1 MDEKKKNY
9 SNDQTLTSNFMLK
22 LMKKIHEAGTHD
34 TF

>member
-1 MDEKKKNY
+1 MDEEKKNY

-22 LMKKIHEAGTHD
+22 LMTKTQEAGTHD

>member
-1 MDEKKKNY
+1 MNEEKKNY

-22 LMKKIHEAGTHD
+22 FMTKTHEAGTHD